1 MCRKIGEYAVT
12 LIEQHAQNG
21 GVLTHCNAG
30 ALATG
35 GMGTATAPMY
45 LAHERGLK
53 FTVYA
58 DETRPLLQGA
68 RLTAWELSR
77 EGIDVTLICDDMAAH
92 VMHEGRINMV
102 ITGSDRIA
110 ANGDAANKI
119 GTYNL
124 AILAKH
130 HNIPFYVAAPSSTF
144 DMAIPDGSHI
154 PIEQRAPEEITEGF
168 GRRTAPPDIKTYSPA
183 FDVTPHELIT
193 ALICEKGM
201 IQPVNSETVARAI
214 NVQ

>member
-1 MCRKIGEYAVT
+1 
-12 LIEQHAQNG
+12 
-21 GVLTHCNAG
+21 
-30 ALATG
+30 
-35 GMGTATAPMY
+35 
-45 LAHERGLK
+45 
-53 FTVYA
+53 
-58 DETRPLLQGA
+58 
-68 RLTAWELSR
+68 
-77 EGIDVTLICDDMAAH
+77 
-92 VMHEGRINMV
+92 MV